1 MALAALRKP
10 AQLVLKQLFKEV
22 DEVERARHRLF
33 KQQRLEEFF
42 NSLDITPN
50 QLWGLRQS
58 NPGKFDILTQNMPT
72 FEDWSLPPEWH
83 VRKKMEEYINK
94 PSGLGFKEFEKA
106 RQKRYPGLRRREHS
120 DYRRG
125 ER

>member
-10 AQLVLKQLFKEV
+10 AQLVLKQLYGEV
-22 DEVERARHRLF
+22 DEVERARQRLF
-33 KQQRLEEFF
+33 KKQRLEEFF

-72 FEDWSLPPEWH
+72 FEDWSLPPERV

-94 PSGLGFKEFEKA
+94 PSGPGFKEFEKA

>member
-22 DEVERARHRLF
+22 DEVERARQRLF

-72 FEDWSLPPEWH
+72 KSVFEL
-83 VRKKMEEYINK
+83 KN
-94 PSGLGFKEFEKA
+94 
-106 RQKRYPGLRRREHS
+106 
-120 DYRRG
+120 
-125 ER
+125 